1 MWFKT
6 RCTSPRGAVS
16 ECLLLSQFVTEDDQ
30 IGVMLPA
37 NVYGPTHNVLVGNA
51 ELLVRLMVVVHVLDI
66 RSDLTVDPFDFFLES
81 GKRLTPCLLYKRLH
95 FESCFESC

>member
-16 ECLLLSQFVTEDDQ
+16 QCLLLPQYVNEDDE

-37 NVYGPTHNVLVGNA
+37 NVYGPTHTVVVRDA
-51 ELLVRLMVVVHVLDI
+51 ELSVRLMVVVNATDS
-66 RSDLTVDPFDFFLES
+66 RNEFTVDPFDFFLES
-81 GKRLTPCLLYKRLH
+81 GKRLTLFFLNK
-95 FESCFESC
+95 